1 MGQQQLL
8 LIILGVII
16 VGIAVAV
23 GISQFGAQS
32 TESNKDGVMSALQSL
47 SANAYQ
53 YRIRPV
59 TLGGG
64 SNSYTGYQI
73 PSGMVLDDNG
83 AYAVSGT
90 PSSTQIVFT
99 GTSAM
104 NGAWV
109 ATCTV
114 DSTGKSTVT
123 FSGW

>member
-8 LIILGVII
+8 LLILGVII

-23 GISQFGAQS
+23 GISMFGAQS
-32 TESNKDGVMSALQSL
+32 TESNKDGVMSGLQSL

-53 YRIRPV
+53 YRIRPM

-64 SNSYTGYQI
+64 SNSYIGYQI
-73 PSGMVLDDNG
+73 PSKMSSDENG
-83 AYAVSGT
+83 VYAISGSAT
-90 PSSTQIVFT
+90 ATQIVFT
-99 GTSAM
+99 GTSSM
-104 NGAWV
+104 NGSWV
-109 ATCTV
+109 ATCTL